1 MAAGDPWGVTED
13 RDRPGMLR
21 VTFGGGAAVT
31 LDPRDAVQIGSAMA
45 TIGQQLCD
53 RDGK

>member
-1 MAAGDPWGVTED
+1 MAAGDPWSVGED
-13 RDRPGMLR
+13 RDRPGTLR
-21 VTFGGGAAVT
+21 VTFAGGAAVT

-45 TIGQQLCD
+45 LVGQQLCA